1 MANDDFEWDEAKAAA
16 NYARHSV
23 SFETAIRAFDDAF
36 AVERLDDRADYG
48 EDRYSILGMV
58 DGRLLYVA
66 TRCARTSYA
75 SFRRVEQNHM
85 KSGNTTRITRKQAK
99 SSKTDWIRFDAMT
112 AAEKHAAAL
121 SDPDARPLT
130 EEDMRRMKRTPRAKI
145 IRRALGLSQEDFA
158 ARYHIPV
165 GTLRD
170 WEQGRVEP
178 DQAARA
184 YLTVIARDPD
194 AVHKA
199 LNSLP
204 TRSSR

>member
-1 MANDDFEWDEAKAAA
+1 MKKTAKTTTPSK
-16 NYARHSV
+16 HDWS
-23 SFETAIRAFDDAF
+23 
-36 AVERLDDRADYG
+36 RL
-48 EDRYSILGMV
+48 
-58 DGRLLYVA
+58 
-66 TRCARTSYA
+66 
-75 SFRRVEQNHM
+75 
-85 KSGNTTRITRKQAK
+85 
-99 SSKTDWIRFDAMT
+99 DAMT
-112 AAEKHAAAL
+112 EAEKHAAAL
-121 SDPDARPLT
+121 SDPDNRPLT

-158 ARYHIPV
+158 ARYHIPI

-199 LNSLP
+199 LNP
-204 TRSSR
+204 VPARTSR